1 MSSSP
6 VTAAPPFAAA
16 TGRRRWMPQSA
27 ILILVLSLACAP
39 SRGSTRPHAESGT
52 LITAEDLAKYPNEP
66 IERVL
71 QRKVPGLVVRRTR
84 DGGLALQIRGA
95 QSYDGSDTRPLYI
108 LNDAPIEV
116 TSDGALPGIDPYE
129 IESIKVLKGADAG
142 IYGIRGLN
150 GVIVI
155 ATRAARRP

>member
-1 MSSSP
+1 MTRFRSCVVP
-6 VTAAPPFAAA
+6 VTALVVLAAA
-16 TGRRRWMPQSA
+16 CGGS
-27 ILILVLSLACAP
+27 
-39 SRGSTRPHAESGT
+39 STRPSRPAPANADGSVT
-52 LITAEDLAKYPNEP
+52 LITQADLERYPNET

-95 QSYDGSDTRPLYI
+95 TSYDGSDTRPLYV
-108 LNDAPIEV
+108 LNDLPIEAGP
-116 TSDGALPGIDPYE
+116 DGAVPGIDARE
-129 IESIKVLKGADAG
+129 IHSIKVLKGPDAA

-155 ATRAARRP
+155 KTATPAP

>member
-1 MSSSP
+1 MSP
-6 VTAAPPFAAA
+6 PHVAVLLATLAALGA
-16 TGRRRWMPQSA
+16 
-27 ILILVLSLACAP
+27 ACASSVGTP
-39 SRGSTRPHAESGT
+39 RPHGESGT
-52 LITAEDLAKYPNEP
+52 LVTAEDLAKYPNEP

-95 QSYDGSDTRPLYI
+95 HAYDGSDTRPLYI
-108 LNDAPIEV
+108 LNDATIDV
-116 TSDGALPGIDPYE
+116 GTDGALPGIDPYE

-155 ATRAARRP
+155 TTRASRKP

>member
-1 MSSSP
+1 MARFLSCVLP
-6 VTAAPPFAAA
+6 A
-16 TGRRRWMPQSA
+16 SA
-27 ILILVLSLACAP
+27 LAVLVVGCGGPAVRP
-39 SRGSTRPHAESGT
+39 SRPTPATNGP
-52 LITAEDLAKYPNEP
+52 LITQEDLERYPNES

-95 QSYDGSDTRPLYI
+95 MSYDGSDTRPLYV
-108 LNDAPIEV
+108 LNDHPIEAGP
-116 TSDGALPGIDPYE
+116 DGAVPGINARE
-129 IESIKVLKGADAG
+129 IQSIKVLKGPDAA

-155 ATRAARRP
+155 TTSVGQP